1 MLAQIIPVHV
11 EKELPTNTP
20 PNSRVPWPFAV
31 ACCLYYLLAYRGLAN
46 AAPIL
51 AKLHEGLGTALP
63 LPTRLLMAGYSWLLP
78 LCFGGA
84 VILTI
89 FKQFVPLE
97 KPHLRAVNLIL
108 IFLGVVLPSLVIF
121 VFYLPLFDLI
131 WKLQSAR

>member
-1 MLAQIIPVHV
+1 MLAQIIPVRI

-20 PNSRVPWPFAV
+20 TNSRVPWPFAV
-31 ACCLYYLLAYRGLAN
+31 ACCLYYLLAYRSLAS
-46 AAPIL
+46 ATPIFG
-51 AKLHEGLGTALP
+51 KLHEGLGPALP
-63 LPTRLLMAGYSWLLP
+63 LPTRLLMAGYSWLFP

-97 KPHLRAVNLIL
+97 KPHLRVANLIR
-108 IFLGVVLPSLVIF
+108 IFVGVVFPPLAIL
-121 VFYLPLFDLI
+121 VFYLPLCELI